1 MLLFRVTILAILAVA
16 AKGQVIGVYGPCEG
30 PISSM
35 WLSCSLKDVSQ
46 RKPIDLLLPTAIY
59 YTQ

>member
-1 MLLFRVTILAILAVA
+1 MLLFCVTILAILAVA

-35 WLSCSLKDVSQ
+35 WLSCSPKDVIQ
-46 RKPIDLLLPTAIY
+46 RKPIDLPLSTVSY
-59 YTQ
+59 YT